1 LSVAA
6 LKLLLAYRQLTP
18 NRIATELVD
27 YEWEVGQPLQ

>member
-6 LKLLLAYRQLTP
+6 LKLLLAYQQLTP
-18 NRIATELVD
+18 NRISTELVD